1 MSKGFLTLIYFMKK
15 NIIAL
20 FKLFVFW
27 MALFAMQRTVFLI
40 YNSRDLNET
49 GFGLMLKSYWF
60 SMGMDISSTCYLIF
74 IPFMLMIP
82 ALIIIKNK
90 AFLKIINIY
99 NIVMVAV
106 CILIGV
112 CDIGLYSAWG
122 SKINGKAISYL
133 LFPKEAIQ
141 SFASVPYLLLAGI
154 IAAEIFFTVFLYRK
168 WIRIKSVE
176 KTKLLPVFILFI
188 VTVFLIFTG
197 IRGGYQ
203 KYPLNKGWVY
213 YSKYSVLNYAALNG
227 FWNFMEIF
235 VNPGIK
241 NNPYK
246 YFTEEKAEAIVKK
259 MYKTK
264 TDSTEIILKTKR
276 PNIVLI
282 LLESVSAECS
292 GKLGGIKDMMPGFD
306 SLCSEGLLFT
316 NYYATGFRT
325 EQGLIS
331 FISCFP
337 AQPKTTIM
345 RQFGKFEKLP
355 NFARILGENKYS
367 LNYYYSG
374 NLEFANTEPYLSS
387 SGFNKIISENDYNW
401 EHKTDWGAYDEE
413 LFSCHLNEAQND
425 SAPFFS
431 IIITST
437 NHEPFDAEV
446 EEIFKGGTEADAY
459 KNSVYYTD
467 KSLCE
472 YLQKAKEKSWYEN
485 TLFIIS
491 ADHAHSYPNNRKANE
506 IERHR
511 IPLLFY
517 GDVLKDEYKGNINK
531 HTGSQTDL
539 AATLLTQMGIN
550 SKSLKRSINMMND
563 YSPQFAF
570 YTFDNGFGF
579 ITPEQC
585 IVYDHYMGQVVY
597 KKNNA
602 DAKTDEK
609 VLTEGKAYLQQM
621 FEEFIKLNQ

>member
-1 MSKGFLTLIYFMKK
+1 MKK

-20 FKLFVFW
+20 LKLILFW
-27 MALFAMQRTVFLI
+27 LLLFAMQRTVFLI
-40 YNSRDLNET
+40 YNDGDLKET
-49 GFGLMLKSYWF
+49 GSGLMLKSYWF
-60 SMGMDISSTCYLIF
+60 SLGMDISASCYLIV
-74 IPFMLMIP
+74 IPLLLMVP
-82 ALIIIKNK
+82 ASFLIKNK
-90 AFLKIINIY
+90 TFIKTINVY
-99 NIVMVAV
+99 NIVMIVA
-106 CILIGV
+106 CTLIGI

-133 LFPKEAIQ
+133 LFPKEAMQ
-141 SFASVPYLLLAGI
+141 SFASVPYLLLTGI
-154 IAAEIFFTVFLYRK
+154 VAVEIFLAIFCYRK
-168 WIRIKSVE
+168 WIRIRSI
-176 KTKLLPVFILFI
+176 TKGKPLPVIVFFVVALFL
-188 VTVFLIFTG
+188 FFTG
-197 IRGGYQ
+197 IRGGFQ

-213 YSKYSVLNYAALNG
+213 YSKYPVLNYAALNG

-235 VNPGIK
+235 ANPGIK

-246 YFTEEKAEAIVKK
+246 YFADEKADAIVKE
-259 MYKTK
+259 MYGINA
-264 TDSTEIILKTKR
+264 DSTEMILNTAR

-292 GKLGGIKDMMPGFD
+292 GRLGGESGMMPGFD
-306 SLCSEGLLFT
+306 SLCSDGLLFS

-374 NLEFANTEPYLSS
+374 NLEFANTGPYLSS
-387 SGFNKIISENDYNW
+387 SGFNKIIGENDNNW
-401 EHKTDWGAYDEE
+401 KHRTDWGAYDEE
-413 LFSCHLNEAQND
+413 LFAYHLKEAQND

-431 IIITST
+431 VIMTST
-437 NHEPFDAEV
+437 NHEPFEAEV
-446 EEIFKGGTEADAY
+446 DEIYKGGSESDAY

-467 KSLCE
+467 KWLYD
-472 YLQKAKEKSWYEN
+472 YLQKAKEKPWYKN

-491 ADHAHSYPNNRKANE
+491 ADHAHSYPYDRKANE

-511 IPLLFY
+511 IPILFY
-517 GDVLKDEYKGNINK
+517 GDVLKDDYKGKINE
-531 HTGSQTDL
+531 HIGSQTDL
-539 AATLLTQMGIN
+539 AATLLAQLGIDKKN
-550 SKSLKRSINMMND
+550 LERSINMLNY

-579 ITPEQC
+579 ITPEQS
-585 IVYDHYMGQVVY
+585 IVFDHDMGQVVY
-597 KKNNA
+597 KS
-602 DAKTDEK
+602 DSVDSKTDEK
-609 VLTEGKAYLQQM
+609 VLNEGKAYLQQM
-621 FEEFIKLNQ
+621 FREFIELNQ